1 MSIYLV
7 YPLNKID
14 GLLIVMGGLSIFALR
29 YGYEWKYRNI
39 MFFLLL
45 MELSRKTM
53 SNEMQICLYKEV
65 YLNG

>member
-14 GLLIVMGGLSIFALR
+14 GLLIVMDGLSIFALR

-45 MELSRKTM
+45 MELS
-53 SNEMQICLYKEV
+53 
-65 YLNG
+65 

>member
-7 YPLNKID
+7 YPF
-14 GLLIVMGGLSIFALR
+14 VMGGLSIFALR

-45 MELSRKTM
+45 MELS
-53 SNEMQICLYKEV
+53 
-65 YLNG
+65 

>member
-29 YGYEWKYRNI
+29 YGYE
-39 MFFLLL
+39 
-45 MELSRKTM
+45 
-53 SNEMQICLYKEV
+53 
-65 YLNG
+65 

>member
-14 GLLIVMGGLSIFALR
+14 VVMGGLSIFALR

-45 MELSRKTM
+45 MELS
-53 SNEMQICLYKEV
+53 
-65 YLNG
+65 

>member
-7 YPLNKID
+7 YPLNN
-14 GLLIVMGGLSIFALR
+14 GLSIFALR

-45 MELSRKTM
+45 MELS
-53 SNEMQICLYKEV
+53 
-65 YLNG
+65 

>member
-14 GLLIVMGGLSIFALR
+14 GLLIVVGGLSIFALR

-45 MELSRKTM
+45 MELS
-53 SNEMQICLYKEV
+53 
-65 YLNG
+65 

>member
-7 YPLNKID
+7 YPLNKI
-14 GLLIVMGGLSIFALR
+14 IVMGGLSIFALR

-45 MELSRKTM
+45 MELS
-53 SNEMQICLYKEV
+53 
-65 YLNG
+65 

>member
-29 YGYEWKYRNI
+29 YGYEWEIQKYYV
-39 MFFLLL
+39 LSPVDGV
-45 MELSRKTM
+45 ELK
-53 SNEMQICLYKEV
+53 NNV
-65 YLNG
+65 

>member
-14 GLLIVMGGLSIFALR
+14 GLVMGGLSIFALR

-45 MELSRKTM
+45 MELS
-53 SNEMQICLYKEV
+53 
-65 YLNG
+65 

>member
-14 GLLIVMGGLSIFALR
+14 GLGGLSIFALR

-45 MELSRKTM
+45 MELS
-53 SNEMQICLYKEV
+53 
-65 YLNG
+65 

>member
-39 MFFLLL
+39 MFFSPVDGV
-45 MELSRKTM
+45 ELK
-53 SNEMQICLYKEV
+53 NNV
-65 YLNG
+65 

>member
-14 GLLIVMGGLSIFALR
+14 GLLIVMGCLSIFALR
-29 YGYEWKYRNI
+29 HGYEWKYRNI

-45 MELSRKTM
+45 MELS
-53 SNEMQICLYKEV
+53 
-65 YLNG
+65 

>member
-39 MFFLLL
+39 MLPVGGIKLAH
-45 MELSRKTM
+45 
-53 SNEMQICLYKEV
+53 I
-65 YLNG
+65 

>member
-14 GLLIVMGGLSIFALR
+14 VLIVMGGLSIFALR

-45 MELSRKTM
+45 MELS
-53 SNEMQICLYKEV
+53 
-65 YLNG
+65 

>member
-7 YPLNKID
+7 YPLNKIDGID

-45 MELSRKTM
+45 MELS
-53 SNEMQICLYKEV
+53 
-65 YLNG
+65 